1 MEMES
6 NWHMIIIGLYVY
18 YFNSFLDELWRR
30 FNNLIENFCEN
41 YAVYHYFRSKG
52 WVVKDGTKFG
62 VNFLLYQEGP
72 AFYHAQYSVKI
83 ATEVLQILHTVHNI

>member
-6 NWHMIIIGLYVY
+6 NWNMIIIGLYVY